1 MKSNYPKLVTL
12 AAPKLE
18 AENIKEKVACIRGHR
33 ERIFQTCAQQ
43 IDDKLV
49 FHNYGQG
56 GAGWTFLFGCVNE
69 SLRQFEEQIKTNPT
83 MCSYP
88 SIPPRPTRDPS
99 GRTDIILKNKNI
111 AIIGAGCYGLLTA
124 IELVRKGYSVK
135 IYAKDTEN
143 IPSNKAAG
151 FFFPRH
157 RKCSTDEEKEIFKIR
172 GIESYKT
179 YKLILDGLHPFIKS
193 GPKLL
198 PAYFEPSIDPGFAP
212 YIAEGLVDKPEEVTI
227 NFTNSK
233 KFYDAIEYKIIFINS
248 AEIMRELKRN
258 IKELNISIEQKE
270 IQSFNNIEEKIIFNC
285 SGFGAKE
292 LTGDQHI
299 VPVQGH
305 LITLQNQKIEA
316 LQYMLNFKVFQPT
329 LEGKP
334 RDELIYFAPREEGIL
349 GVTFKRGE
357 SSPDANQHEFERLLE
372 RCRKLFS

>member
-12 AAPKLE
+12 TAPKLE

-33 ERIFQTCAQQ
+33 ERIFQTYAQQ

-69 SLRQFEEQIKTNPT
+69 SLRQFEERKISHQQP
-83 MCSYP
+83 
-88 SIPPRPTRDPS
+88 
-99 GRTDIILKNKNI
+99 I
-111 AIIGAGCYGLLTA
+111 AIIGAGCYGFLTA
-124 IELVRKGYSVK
+124 IELARKGYDVK

-157 RKCSTDEEKEIFKIR
+157 RKCSTAEEKEIFKMR

-212 YIAEGLVDKPEEVTI
+212 YIAESLVERPEEVTI

-270 IQSFNNIEEKIIFNC
+270 IHSFNNIEEKIVFNC

-292 LTGDQHI
+292 LTGDQRI

-305 LITLQNQKIEA
+305 LITLQNQKIEE

-357 SSPDANQHEFERLLE
+357 SSSDANQHEFERLLE
-372 RCRKLFS
+372 RCRKFFS